1 MIRHLIAASIAAA
14 CVAYSPL
21 ASAEMSKEQCL
32 DAHSR
37 GQDAKEQNKLSLAR
51 KLFLTCA
58 QSSCP
63 QVVQADC
70 ARFADELSRL
80 QPSVTFIARD
90 SNGSDLPDT
99 TVYVDGELILTHL
112 DGAQH
117 DLDPGSHTVKF
128 QNAGKE
134 QIVTVVVGG
143 GEKGRAVTATFQSAS
158 SGTHDAVALKDDAVV
173 SKQEGPRTTHSKGAR
188 LLLWG
193 GAALMAGGATLTVVG
208 MLRMPSNCDPS
219 SHQCAAPPGDPVF
232 SKAASAQSMTNVGW
246 AVGIAGLAAVGGGM
260 YWYFKSAH
268 TEKEHMAVAPW
279 FGAGG
284 GGLALGGEL

>member
-1 MIRHLIAASIAAA
+1 MTRHLIAASIAAA
-14 CVAYSPL
+14 CLAYSPL
-21 ASAEMSKEQCL
+21 ASADLSKEQCL

-58 QSSCP
+58 QPSCP
-63 QVVQADC
+63 QVVQSDC

-90 SNGSDLPDT
+90 SSGSDLPDT
-99 TVYVDGELILTHL
+99 TVYVDGELILTRL

-128 QNAGKE
+128 QNGSKE

-143 GEKGRAVTATFQSAS
+143 GEKGRAVTATFASAS
-158 SGTHDAVALKDDAVV
+158 PGPRDSLAARSDVSVAKPD
-173 SKQEGPRTTHSKGAR
+173 EPRTTHAKGAK
-188 LLLWG
+188 LLLWTG
-193 GAALMAGGATLTVVG
+193 VALMAGGASLGVVG
-208 MLRMPSNCDPS
+208 MLKMPSNCDS
-219 SHQCAAPPGDPVF
+219 STHQCAAPPGDPVF
-232 SKAASAQSMTNVGW
+232 SKASSAQNMTNIGW
-246 AVGIAGLAAVGGGM
+246 AVGVAGLAALGGGM
-260 YWYFKSAH
+260 YWYFSSAH

-279 FGAGG
+279 FGVGG
-284 GGLALGGEL
+284 GGLALSGEL